1 MQRAVIR
8 TLQGNIMSSR
18 AILRWRC
25 LKNLCLLLPAI
36 VLAGDTSAQPANYPD
51 RPVRIISD
59 AASGGA
65 IDTNLRIIAEG
76 LSGTWGQQVVI
87 DNRPGAGGAISA
99 TAAAEAPPDGY
110 TIYAPAL
117 SVFLTIPGKAP
128 NLPLKLPRDFTAIGI
143 TAVQPMSIGI
153 NPKLGINSLPELI
166 ARAKKEPGSIS
177 YAVTGVGR
185 LTHLTGELLQIRGN
199 FKELQMVPY
208 TGGSAQSL
216 ADVTAGRVSLVIE
229 GYAGLAGAYESG
241 QLKALAVASEKRLPH
256 LPDLPTVA
264 ETLPGFVA
272 VGWQCV
278 VAPVGT
284 SDAIVRKISDDL
296 RAVLTTPEIKDT
308 LAERGAYVHPVAPR
322 EAQAFVRSQQELW
335 KPALDHI
342 ALQFK
347 ER

>member
-1 MQRAVIR
+1 MSLRA
-8 TLQGNIMSSR
+8 TSSST
-18 AILRWRC
+18 C
-25 LKNLCLLLPAI
+25 LKTACLLLLTI
-36 VLAGDTSAQPANYPD
+36 GTVGGVRAQPASYPD
-51 RPVRIISD
+51 KPVRIISD
-59 AASGGA
+59 AAPGGA
-65 IDTNLRIIAEG
+65 IDTNLRIIAEA
-76 LSGTWGQQVVI
+76 LSNTWGQQVVI
-87 DNRPGAGGAISA
+87 ENRPGAGGAISA

-153 NPKLGINSLPELI
+153 NPKLGINSLPELL
-166 ARAKKEPGSIS
+166 ARAKKKPGSIS

-199 FKELQMVPY
+199 IKLQMVPY

-229 GYAGLAGAYESG
+229 GYAGLAGAYELG
-241 QLKALAVASEKRLPH
+241 RLKALAVASEQRLPH

-264 ETLPGFVA
+264 ETLPGFVS

-284 SDAIVRKISDDL
+284 PDAIVRKISDDL
-296 RAVLTTPEIKDT
+296 RAVLTKPEIKDK
-308 LAERGAYVHPVAPR
+308 LAARGAYVHPSSPT

-335 KPALDHI
+335 EPALEHV
-342 ALQFK
+342 AAEFK
-347 ER
+347 KK

>member
-1 MQRAVIR
+1 MSLRV
-8 TLQGNIMSSR
+8 TLSSTGLKTICLPLL
-18 AILRWRC
+18 AIA
-25 LKNLCLLLPAI
+25 LPGR
-36 VLAGDTSAQPANYPD
+36 VYAQPANYPD

-59 AASGGA
+59 AAPGGA
-65 IDTNLRIIAEG
+65 IDTNLRIITESLGKKWA
-76 LSGTWGQQVVI
+76 QQVI
-87 DNRPGAGGAISA
+87 IENRPGAGGAISA

-128 NLPLKLPRDFTAIGI
+128 NLPLKLPRDFTAVGI
-143 TAVQPMSIGI
+143 TAVQPMSIGV

-166 ARAKKEPGSIS
+166 AQAKNEPGSIS

-199 FKELQMVPY
+199 IKLQMVPY

-229 GYAGLAGAYESG
+229 GYAGLAGAYQSG

-256 LPDLPTVA
+256 VPELPTVA

-278 VAPVGT
+278 VAPIGT
-284 SDAIVRKISDDL
+284 PDAIVRKISDDL
-296 RAVLTTPEIKDT
+296 RAVLTTPEIKDK
-308 LAERGAYVHPVAPR
+308 LAARGAYVQPATPT
-322 EAQAFVRSQQELW
+322 EAQAFVLSQQELW
-335 KPALDHI
+335 RPALEQM
-342 ALQFK
+342 ALEFQEK
-347 ER
+347 